1 MNALVLSV
9 ITLTAVALGGMAAW
23 TWHTL
28 DTVGDG
34 LGDFAGFDVV
44 RVDDVQGLHRTAP

>member
-1 MNALVLSV
+1 MNAFVL
-9 ITLTAVALGGMAAW
+9 TLIALAALALGGMAAW
-23 TWHTL
+23 TWHAL

-44 RVDDVQGLHRTAP
+44 RTSDVQGPHHPAA